1 MNKWVFDVDG
11 TLTPS
16 RGKMDEQFKSFMMEM
31 ADRNDVYIVT
41 GSDRDKTLEQVGEDL
56 YNRCKIVFNCSG
68 NDIWEQDKNVFTT
81 KWKLSEELTAV
92 LETALEKSKYPVKTG
107 KHIEYRPGMVNFSI
121 VGRNATHVERKDYHN
136 FDNQTGERK
145 LLAKIINKTD
155 KTITA
160 QVAGETGID
169 ILERKKDKRQVMDW
183 FSKDDTV
190 HFFGDRMEQGG
201 NDEPLATA
209 NANGYNTTVKNWEDT
224 YNRLILLKAIGEIK

>member
-16 RGKMDEQFKSFMMEM
+16 RGKMDEQFKTFMLAM

-41 GSDRDKTLEQVGEDL
+41 GSDRNKTLEQIGEDL
-56 YNRCKIVFNCSG
+56 YNACKIVFNCSG
-68 NDIWEQDKNVFTT
+68 NDIWEKDKNVFTT
-81 KWKLSEELTAV
+81 EWKLSKELTTI

-107 KHIEYRPGMVNFSI
+107 NHIEQRPGMVNFSI
-121 VGRNATHVERKDYHN
+121 VGRNASHIERKDYVN
-136 FDNQTGERK
+136 FDTQTGERK
-145 LLAKIINKTD
+145 LIAKIVNKSD
-155 KTITA
+155 KSITA

-183 FSKDDTV
+183 FSEDDTV
-190 HFFGDRMEQGG
+190 HFFGDKMEPGG
-201 NDEPLATA
+201 NDEPLASV
-209 NANGYNTTVKNWEDT
+209 NENGYNTTVTNWQDT